1 MLPYSAWFRPILH
14 ISGGISMTDRQQLI
28 VNNVD
33 TVKQLILDAERWI
46 WAHPQTGYT
55 EWQAHDY
62 LAEKYEALG
71 YTLVK
76 AGNIPG
82 FYTDVETGKPGP
94 KVAIFGELDAL
105 DIANHPESVNGMT
118 HCCGHNAQSAALLGI
133 AAALKQPHALD
144 GLCGSIRLV
153 VVPAEEMI
161 QLAFREELRQKGI
174 IKYNGGKTEFMYR
187 GLLDGVDMAMMVHGM
202 TKGSGVNEDG
212 DTDLDFQ
219 ALLGMNGCIA
229 KNIRYKGKSAH
240 AGGAPHMGVNAE
252 YAAML
257 GLQACNDLRET
268 FQEKDTI
275 RFHPILMGANCAVN
289 IIPDEM
295 NIESY
300 VRGKSLE
307 AIKRENIKVNRALT
321 GAALSMG
328 AGTVWGCDGE
338 FISAPRLD
346 DLQCAFTSTMALL
359 NSESDRC
366 IPVVAVFDN
375 EEVGSGTKQGAG
387 STFLYDI
394 LRRINRSL
402 GRTEEEYLTSL
413 ASSFMVSA
421 DNGHAVHPNYA
432 DKTDP
437 TNRTYLNGG
446 LVIKHSANQKYTTD
460 AVSAAVMRCLCE
472 RAGVPY
478 QEFLNRSDILG
489 GSTLGNISNAQ
500 VSLNTVDVG
509 LPQLAMHSPY
519 ETAGSKD
526 MACLEKAFEE
536 FFKSAIRA
544 EGDGTLVLE

>member
-1 MLPYSAWFRPILH
+1 
-14 ISGGISMTDRQQLI
+14 MTDRQQLI

-33 TVKQLILDAERWI
+33 TAKQLILDAERWI

-62 LAEKYEALG
+62 LVKKYEALG

-257 GLQACNDLRET
+257 GLQACNNLRET

-295 NIESY
+295 KIESY
-300 VRGKSLE
+300 VRGKSLD

-321 GAALSMG
+321 GAALAMG
-328 AGTVWGCDGE
+328 AGVELSDRPGY
-338 FISAPRLD
+338 APEYHD
-346 DLQCAFTSTMALL
+346 PAFMKLAEECCVALCGRKKVVFDYNGWSTGSSDFGDVTCVMPGVQINAGGAVGTLHGIDFQITDPNRMCVNAAKVQLFLVDALL
-359 NSESDRC
+359 SN
-366 IPVVAVFDN
+366 
-375 EEVGSGTKQGAG
+375 
-387 STFLYDI
+387 
-394 LRRINRSL
+394 
-402 GRTEEEYLTSL
+402 
-413 ASSFMVSA
+413 
-421 DNGHAVHPNYA
+421 
-432 DKTDP
+432 
-437 TNRTYLNGG
+437 
-446 LVIKHSANQKYTTD
+446 D
-460 AVSAAVMRCLCE
+460 AVAAKEIIANYKPQYPSIKAYLD
-472 RAGVPY
+472 AIDA
-478 QEFLNRSDILG
+478 L
-489 GSTLGNISNAQ
+489 TLDKDAVKYDEKGNAI
-500 VSLNTVDVG
+500 VDF
-509 LPQLAMHSPY
+509 QN
-519 ETAGSKD
+519 
-526 MACLEKAFEE
+526 
-536 FFKSAIRA
+536 
-544 EGDGTLVLE
+544 

>member
-1 MLPYSAWFRPILH
+1 
-14 ISGGISMTDRQQLI
+14 MTDRQQLI

-202 TKGSGVNEDG
+202 TKGSSVNEDG

-240 AGGAPHMGVNAE
+240 AGGSPEVGRNVMLAVGTAILNLYAIPRHSGGVSRVNVGTVVAGSGRNVIADEAKMEIEVRGETTEINE
-252 YAAML
+252 YMK
-257 GLQACNDLRET
+257 NY
-268 FQEKDTI
+268 
-275 RFHPILMGANCAVN
+275 AVN
-289 IIPDEM
+289 IIESAAKMHGCTCEM
-295 NIESY
+295 
-300 VRGKSLE
+300 KLM
-307 AIKRENIKVNRALT
+307 
-321 GAALSMG
+321 GAA
-328 AGTVWGCDGE
+328 
-338 FISAPRLD
+338 
-346 DLQCAFTSTMALL
+346 
-359 NSESDRC
+359 N
-366 IPVVAVFDN
+366 
-375 EEVGSGTKQGAG
+375 
-387 STFLYDI
+387 
-394 LRRINRSL
+394 
-402 GRTEEEYLTSL
+402 SL
-413 ASSFMVSA
+413 ASSEALMERVKRVCEEDLHLPVAKEMSS
-421 DNGHAVHPNYA
+421 
-432 DKTDP
+432 K
-437 TNRTYLNGG
+437 NGG
-446 LVIKHSANQKYTTD
+446 SEDVSYMMNRVQEQGGQATFMRVLTHEAGPGHSRIFDIDEQVLPN
-460 AVSAAVMRCLCE
+460 AVKIFC
-472 RAGVPY
+472 GVVY
-478 QEFLNRSDILG
+478 DI
-489 GSTLGNISNAQ
+489 
-500 VSLNTVDVG
+500 
-509 LPQLAMHSPY
+509 MH
-519 ETAGSKD
+519 
-526 MACLEKAFEE
+526 
-536 FFKSAIRA
+536 
-544 EGDGTLVLE
+544 